1 MDILSVIGIVLALV
15 AITGGQIVEGGNL
28 GSLLNLPAVLIV
40 IGGTT
45 GAILLQAPLSVF
57 MHALKSIVWVFL
69 PPKTDLKQTIEK
81 IVGWSNIA
89 RKEGLLGL
97 EGVAESEKDPFVHK
111 GLQLLIDG
119 TEPDAIRKIL
129 EVDLETREHHDLQ
142 AAKVFEG
149 MGGYSPTIGIIGAVL
164 GLIHV
169 MENLADPSKLGAG
182 IASAFVATVY
192 GVGFANLFMLPI
204 SNKLKSVVQNQ
215 TQARDMVIDGLLSIA
230 EGENP
235 RNIETKLLGYVV

>member
-1 MDILSVIGIVLALV
+1 MDILSVIGIVLALL
-15 AITGGQIVEGGNL
+15 AIIGGQIVEGGHL

-40 IGGTT
+40 IGGTI

-57 MHALKSIVWVFL
+57 MHALKSVVWVFL
-69 PPKTDLKQTIEK
+69 PPKTDLKRTIEK

-129 EVDLETREHHDLQ
+129 EVDLQTREHHDLQ

-204 SNKLKSVVQNQ
+204 SNKLKSVVQSQ

-235 RNIETKLLGYVV
+235 RNIETKLLGYVA